1 MLLESGQ
8 EIAPRLCGLG
18 VPLGVVDDLPVAD
31 GVDAVGDQQGH
42 VLVGPYPS
50 AFEIAA
56 IDENLGV
63 PRSVGRGG
71 LERHELQSVGTLLT
85 NMRRVCLN

>member
-8 EIAPRLCGLG
+8 EIAPKLLGLG

-31 GVDAVGDQQGH
+31 GVDAVGDQQGL
-42 VLVGPYPS
+42 VLVGPYPA

-63 PRSVGRGG
+63 AAIGWGDWNVMNCKVWALSSRI
-71 LERHELQSVGTLLT
+71 
-85 NMRRVCLN
+85 

>member
-1 MLLESGQ
+1 MFLESGQ
-8 EIAPRLCGLG
+8 EIAPGLRGLC
-18 VPLGVVDDLPVAD
+18 VPLGVEDGLPVAG

-42 VLVGPYPS
+42 VLVGPYPT

-63 PRSVGRGG
+63 AAIAWGDWNVMNCK
-71 LERHELQSVGTLLT
+71 V
-85 NMRRVCLN
+85 

>member
-8 EIAPRLCGLG
+8 EIAPKLLGLG

-31 GVDAVGDQQGH
+31 GVDAVGDQQGL
-42 VLVGPYPS
+42 VLVGPYPA

-63 PRSVGRGG
+63 AAIGWGG
-71 LERHELQSVGTLLT
+71 LERHELQSVGTLIT